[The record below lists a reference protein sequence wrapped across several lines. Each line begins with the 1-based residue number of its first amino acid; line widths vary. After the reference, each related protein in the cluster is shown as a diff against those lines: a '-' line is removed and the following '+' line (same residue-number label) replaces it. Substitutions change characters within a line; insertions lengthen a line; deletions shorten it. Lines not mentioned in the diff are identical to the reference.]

1 MAANSAKA
9 ANRQQQIIKTA
20 LKAAF
25 PYTIPVL
32 TGFLVLGAAFGILMS
47 TKGYGVLWAVFV
59 SLIVFAG
66 SMQFA
71 AVGMLAG
78 GLAPVPIILVTLA
91 VNARHVFYGLSMLEK
106 YRGAGWMKPYLIFGL
121 CDETYAI
128 LCGRPPDEGV
138 DKYWFMFFV
147 TLLNQLYWVAGSAL
161 GGLIGMILPFDA
173 TGIDFALTAL
183 FIVIFLTQWQSA
195 KGRPAALIGIA
206 SALACRLL
214 FGAGNFLVP
223 AMLCM
228 LLAVTLLRRPL
239 EKRHNQS

>member
-1 MAANSAKA
+1 
-9 ANRQQQIIKTA
+9 
-20 LKAAF
+20 
-25 PYTIPVL
+25 VL
-32 TGFLVLGAAFGILMS
+32 TGFLVLGTAFGILMS
-47 TKGYGVLWAVFV
+47 AKGYGYFWPPFV

-71 AVGMLAG
+71 AVGLLAG
-78 GLAPVPIILVTLA
+78 GLAPMPLILVTLA

-128 LCGRPPDEGV
+128 LCGTEPAEGV
-138 DKYWFMFFV
+138 DKHWFMFFV

-161 GGLIGMILPFDA
+161 GSFIGMMIPFNTA
-173 TGIDFALTAL
+173 GIDFALTAL
-183 FIVIFLTQWQSA
+183 FVVIFLTQWRDG
-195 KGRPAALIGIA
+195 KGRPAALIGIVCA
-206 SALACRLL
+206 VICRLL
-214 FGAGNFLVP
+214 FGAGGFLVP

-239 EKRHNQS
+239 EKRHSQS